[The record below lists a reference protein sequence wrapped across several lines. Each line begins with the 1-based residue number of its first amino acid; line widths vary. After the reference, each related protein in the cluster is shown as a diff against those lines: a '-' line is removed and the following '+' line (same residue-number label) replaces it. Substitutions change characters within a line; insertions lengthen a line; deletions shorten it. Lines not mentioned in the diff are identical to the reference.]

1 MLFGVAHPQ
10 LTPSVPP
17 RAIPFPTTP
26 PGKQNPGLGCVR
38 PWTSPIARIQG
49 CVAME
54 AVSLATVA
62 MPMATGEGP
71 ESILRR
77 LASLSLPLEM
87 D

>member
-1 MLFGVAHPQ
+1 MLFGVALPQ
-10 LTPSVPP
+10 LTPCAPP
-17 RAIPFPTTP
+17 SAIPFPTTP
-26 PGKQNPGLGCVR
+26 LGKQSPGLGCVR
-38 PWTSPIARIQG
+38 PWTSPIACIQG

-71 ESILRR
+71 ESIPRR